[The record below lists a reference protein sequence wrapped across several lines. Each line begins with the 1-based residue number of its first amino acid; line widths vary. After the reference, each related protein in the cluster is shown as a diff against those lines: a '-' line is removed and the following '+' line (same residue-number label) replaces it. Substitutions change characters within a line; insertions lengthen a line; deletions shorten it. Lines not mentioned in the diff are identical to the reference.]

1 MSKKEKVF
9 RDFNA
14 EHFAMAI
21 VPLSEHKRWQ
31 AVGLVIR
38 DMTKDERRSLLM
50 RLKERKKK

>member
-1 MSKKEKVF
+1 MF